1 MVRGF
6 PGASEV
12 FIVHKNLPLVD
23 QLIIF
28 SSANKDSWFAFK
40 FITPNYDV
48 KLIGVE
54 MWWKLKLIFKILST
68 NNSAF
73 YLLALECI
81 RQQFDALV

>member
-23 QLIIF
+23 QQIIF
-28 SSANKDSWFAFK
+28 SNANKDSWFAFK

-48 KLIGVE
+48 KLIAGE
-54 MWWKLKLIFKILST
+54 MTEKLERETPIYQYNLQHIQYVAVCSILV
-68 NNSAF
+68 N
-73 YLLALECI
+73 
-81 RQQFDALV
+81 

>member
-6 PGASEV
+6 PGASEF

-28 SSANKDSWFAFK
+28 SNANNDSWFAFK

-54 MWWKLKLIFKILST
+54 MWKLKLIFKILST

-81 RQQFDALV
+81 RQLDAIV

>member
-23 QLIIF
+23 QQIIF
-28 SSANKDSWFAFK
+28 SNANKDSWFAFK

-48 KLIGVE
+48 KLITGE
-54 MWWKLKLIFKILST
+54 MTEKLERETPIYQYNLQHIQYVAVRSILV
-68 NNSAF
+68 N
-73 YLLALECI
+73 
-81 RQQFDALV
+81 